1 MSWRRWIDI
10 RIQFPTIPG
19 APDAHH
25 SDTSPV
31 ILAPSHCGKNTT
43 IWRPGNRADAISHRK
58 RMYGAKRSVRE
69 ISEHQASRTQD
80 QCDTHAQA
88 YQEEAPR
95 ETPFVRT
102 IRKRAW
108 RPWRVAP
115 LIQPS
120 AVVAV
125 PRERTCWRHPVPPF
139 LL

>member
-43 IWRPGNRADAISHRK
+43 IWRPSNRAYAISHGK
-58 RMYGAKRSVRE
+58 RIYGAKRSVRE

-80 QCDTHAQA
+80 QCDAHGQA
-88 YQEEAPR
+88 YQEESPQDA
-95 ETPFVRT
+95 PFVRAM
-102 IRKRAW
+102 RERGW
-108 RPWRVAP
+108 LPGRVAA
-115 LIQPS
+115 LI
-120 AVVAV
+120 
-125 PRERTCWRHPVPPF
+125 
-139 LL
+139 